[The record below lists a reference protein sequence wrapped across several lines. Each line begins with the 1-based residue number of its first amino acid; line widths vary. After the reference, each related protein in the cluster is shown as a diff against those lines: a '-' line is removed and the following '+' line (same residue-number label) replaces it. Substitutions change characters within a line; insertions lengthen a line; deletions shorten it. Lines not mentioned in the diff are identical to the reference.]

1 MAQETIVQNTPW
13 SQQEFLS
20 QLQAVGKDRYHHKHQ
35 YHHHMHNGKLTQQ
48 QIQLWIANRFYYQRN
63 LPLKD
68 AAIIANCPVQEVRQ
82 VWVTR
87 ILEQDGTQPGE
98 GGIESWLKLAEAAGL
113 SREEV
118 LDERHVVPAFRFA
131 VDAYVNFARTK
142 PWPLAIASSL
152 SELFVPDLMRERIA
166 AFEKHYHWVKPEGL
180 DYFRSRIT
188 RAKFDSD
195 HGLQFTMKYC
205 DTRELQEEAVK
216 AVSFKCDVLW
226 AMLDAL
232 M

>member
-1 MAQETIVQNTPW
+1 MVNDTPW
-13 SQQEFLS
+13 TSEEFLS
-20 QLQAVGKDRYHHKHQ
+20 HLRAVGTDHYHHKHQ
-35 YHHHMHNGKLTQQ
+35 YHHHMHTGRLTHQ
-48 QIQLWIANRFYYQRN
+48 QIQQWIANRFYYQRN
-63 LPLKD
+63 LPRKD

-82 VWVTR
+82 VWLTR
-87 ILEQDGTQPGE
+87 ILDQDGTHPGE
-98 GGIESWLKLAEAAGL
+98 GGIASWLQLAEAAGL

-118 LDERHVVPAFRFA
+118 LDERHVVPGFRFA
-131 VDAYVNFARTK
+131 VDAYITFARTQ
-142 PWPLAIASSL
+142 PWPLAIAASL
-152 SELFVPDLMRERIA
+152 SELFVPDLMQERIA
-166 AFEKHYHWVKPEGL
+166 AFEQHYRWVKPEGL

-188 RAKFDSD
+188 QARLDSD

-205 DTRELQEEAVK
+205 DTRELQEAAVK